1 MSLLE
6 SFELGVGNDGRRLPP
21 GGIMNEIDFEIAVGE
36 AAQDAVW
43 TTQHPLTLHI
53 AEDDPRREKYLREYQ
68 QLVGRQ
74 VLAAVRALGR
84 PLAS

>member
-1 MSLLE
+1 MSE
-6 SFELGVGNDGRRLPP
+6 A
-21 GGIMNEIDFEIAVGE
+21 DFEIAVGE

-68 QLVGRQ
+68 QSVGRQ
-74 VLAAVRALGR
+74 VLAAVKALG
-84 PLAS
+84 LSQAS